1 MRFSLTLLPALAAV
15 SYGWMMSSFETDE
28 GCHVDNGRYRTM
40 ESTENPSTGCQRFG
54 GSNEHMTCSQYEDD
68 NTVGPVDCGTAI
80 WNPRSVAYD
89 GNTTVNGVETG
100 YSCKFYTDSTC
111 GEEWKNTQDADDF
124 CFDLGL
130 GPKSFICKADE

>member
-28 GCHVDNGRYRTM
+28 GCHVDNGRYRLM

-54 GSNEHMTCSQYEDD
+54 GSNEHMTCSQYEDGAPWVPL
-68 NTVGPVDCGTAI
+68 TAALPSGTPDQ
-80 WNPRSVAYD
+80 WPM
-89 GNTTVNGVETG
+89 
-100 YSCKFYTDSTC
+100 FYTDSTC

-130 GPKSFICKADE
+130 GPKSFICKADD